1 MLTNKTWL
9 LITKKTNKK
18 NKKNKKKE
26 GQTGVELTSTVV
38 HDHKSMEFA
47 ATASQACN
55 LDFHSEHIH
64 QMSSQK
70 M

>member
-1 MLTNKTWL
+1 MA
-9 LITKKTNKK
+9 IDNKK
-18 NKKNKKKE
+18 NKQKKQKTKKKE

>member
-1 MLTNKTWL
+1 MA
-9 LITKKTNKK
+9 IDNKK
-18 NKKNKKKE
+18 NKQKKQKKKKKE
-26 GQTGVELTSTVV
+26 GQTGVELTSTAV

>member
-1 MLTNKTWL
+1 MA
-9 LITKKTNKK
+9 ID
-18 NKKNKKKE
+18 NKKKQKKKQTKKEE
-26 GQTGVELTSTVV
+26 GQTGVELTSTAV

>member
-1 MLTNKTWL
+1 MA
-9 LITKKTNKK
+9 IDNKK
-18 NKKNKKKE
+18 NKKTNKQKKKQTKKKE
-26 GQTGVELTSTVV
+26 GQTGVELTSTAV

>member
-9 LITKKTNKK
+9 LITKKQKK
-18 NKKNKKKE
+18 KQKKKE
-26 GQTGVELTSTVV
+26 GQTGVELTSTAV

-55 LDFHSEHIH
+55 LDFHS
-64 QMSSQK
+64 
-70 M
+70 

>member
-1 MLTNKTWL
+1 MA
-9 LITKKTNKK
+9 IDNKK
-18 NKKNKKKE
+18 NKQKKTKKKKKE
-26 GQTGVELTSTVV
+26 GQTGVELTSTAV

>member
-1 MLTNKTWL
+1 MA
-9 LITKKTNKK
+9 IDNKK
-18 NKKNKKKE
+18 NKQKKNKKKKKE
-26 GQTGVELTSTVV
+26 GQTGVELTSTAV

>member
-9 LITKKTNKK
+9 LITKKKK
-18 NKKNKKKE
+18 KKKKE
-26 GQTGVELTSTVV
+26 GQTGMELTSTAV

-55 LDFHSEHIH
+55 LDFHS
-64 QMSSQK
+64 
-70 M
+70 

>member
-1 MLTNKTWL
+1 MA
-9 LITKKTNKK
+9 IDNKK
-18 NKKNKKKE
+18 NKQKKQKKKKKE

>member
-1 MLTNKTWL
+1 MFYIMLTNKTWL
-9 LITKKTNKK
+9 FIQ
-18 NKKNKKKE
+18 KKE
-26 GQTGVELTSTVV
+26 GQTGVELTSTEV

>member
-1 MLTNKTWL
+1 MA
-9 LITKKTNKK
+9 IDNKK
-18 NKKNKKKE
+18 NKNKKQKKKKKE

>member
-1 MLTNKTWL
+1 MA
-9 LITKKTNKK
+9 IDNKK
-18 NKKNKKKE
+18 NKQKKQKKTKKE

>member
-1 MLTNKTWL
+1 MA
-9 LITKKTNKK
+9 IDNKK
-18 NKKNKKKE
+18 NKPKKQKTKKKKKE
-26 GQTGVELTSTVV
+26 GQTGVELTSTAV

>member
-1 MLTNKTWL
+1 MA
-9 LITKKTNKK
+9 IDNKK
-18 NKKNKKKE
+18 NKQKKNKKKKKE

>member
-1 MLTNKTWL
+1 MA
-9 LITKKTNKK
+9 IDNKK
-18 NKKNKKKE
+18 NKQKKKKQKKKE
-26 GQTGVELTSTVV
+26 GQTGVELTSTAV

>member
-1 MLTNKTWL
+1 MA
-9 LITKKTNKK
+9 IDNKK
-18 NKKNKKKE
+18 NKQKKQKTKKKKKE
-26 GQTGVELTSTVV
+26 GQTGVELTSTAV

>member
-1 MLTNKTWL
+1 MAIDNKKKQ
-9 LITKKTNKK
+9 TKKQT
-18 NKKNKKKE
+18 KKKE
-26 GQTGVELTSTVV
+26 GQTGVELTSTAV

>member
-1 MLTNKTWL
+1 MTNKTWL
-9 LITKKTNKK
+9 LITKKTKQK
-18 NKKNKKKE
+18 NKQKKKE
-26 GQTGVELTSTVV
+26 GQTGVELTSTAV

>member
-1 MLTNKTWL
+1 MFYIMLTNKTWL
-9 LITKKTNKK
+9 LITKK
-18 NKKNKKKE
+18 E
-26 GQTGVELTSTVV
+26 GQTGVELTSTAV

>member
-1 MLTNKTWL
+1 MA
-9 LITKKTNKK
+9 IDNKK
-18 NKKNKKKE
+18 KQKKKQTKKKE
-26 GQTGVELTSTVV
+26 GQTGVELTSTAV

>member
-1 MLTNKTWL
+1 MA
-9 LITKKTNKK
+9 IDNKK
-18 NKKNKKKE
+18 NKQKKQKKQKKE

>member
-1 MLTNKTWL
+1 MA
-9 LITKKTNKK
+9 IDNKK
-18 NKKNKKKE
+18 NKQKKKNKKKKE